1 MRRIPVHVTS
11 TDPILKTGVTAQLRS
26 RQEIE
31 LVAGDDLGPQVVSV
45 VVNDIAD
52 DNVLRLVREVR
63 ARSGGQVILVLS
75 VIDDGALLSA
85 IEAGARGVVARA
97 EATPERLVSAVTQAT
112 EMSGVLSPK
121 LVGRLL
127 AQVSRLQ
134 NQVLAPKGLK
144 FTGLSE
150 REASVLRMIA
160 QGMEV
165 KEIAAQLSY
174 SERTIKNAL
183 HDVVNRFQL
192 RNRTHAVAFA
202 LKEGLI

>member
-1 MRRIPVHVTS
+1 MRRIPVHVAS
-11 TDPILKTGVTAQLRS
+11 TDPILKTGVTTQLRS
-26 RQEIE
+26 CQEVE
-31 LVAGDDLGPQVVSV
+31 LVTGADLGPEVVSV

-52 DNVLRLVREVR
+52 ENILRLVRELR

-75 VIDDGALLSA
+75 AIDDAALLAA

-97 EATPERLVSAVTQAT
+97 EATPERLVTAITQAT
-112 EMSGVLSPK
+112 EQNGVLSPK

-134 NQVLAPKGLK
+134 HQVLAPKGLR
-144 FTGLSE
+144 FTGLSD

>member
-1 MRRIPVHVTS
+1 MRRIPVHVAS

-26 RQEIE
+26 CQEVE
-31 LVAGDDLGPQVVSV
+31 LVTGADLGQEVVSV

-52 DNVLRLVREVR
+52 ENILRLVRELR

-75 VIDDGALLSA
+75 AIDDAALLAA

-97 EATPERLVSAVTQAT
+97 EATPERLVTAITQAT
-112 EMSGVLSPK
+112 EQNGVLSPR

-134 NQVLAPKGLK
+134 HQVLAPKGLK
-144 FTGLSE
+144 FTGLSD